1 MVNGREKMKK
11 DFYTKL
17 YNELNRS
24 KEVYLIT
31 LVSGEYEGKNIA
43 GQKLF
48 KAEDNIIIEDDSYE
62 DVWNEILKNIKLNK
76 DTYSVTY
83 DNKELFVE
91 YLASKPNLVICGG
104 GHIALPLCNIGKLLD
119 FKVTVIDDRKEF
131 ANYDRFKLADEVICG
146 NFEEVLRGRS
156 FTKNTYFVIVTRGH
170 KDDRRCLEAAIDK
183 DYAYVGMI
191 GSRSKVATVVTAL
204 LEAGYSQELID
215 KVHTPIGLNIGGQ
228 TPAEIAVSIAAE
240 IIQEKNINQ
249 KTEISE
255 EILKGIIEDNQGK
268 VLATIVEK
276 VGSSPRGVGTKMLI
290 KEDKSFKGT
299 VGGGSVENAVYLKS
313 LELIENRSSYVEMY
327 NLSNSDASTLG
338 MVCGGK
344 VKVAFEYI

>member
-1 MVNGREKMKK
+1 MKK

-17 YNELNRS
+17 YNALNRS
-24 KEVYLIT
+24 KDVYLIT
-31 LVSGEYEGKNIA
+31 IVSGEYEGENIA
-43 GQKLF
+43 GKKLF
-48 KAEDNIIIEDDSYE
+48 KTDDNIVIEDEHYE
-62 DVWNEILKNIKLNK
+62 EVWGDILKNIKLNK
-76 DTYSVTY
+76 DTCSVTY
-83 DNKELFVE
+83 DKKEVFIE

-131 ANYDRFKLADEVICG
+131 ANSDRFNLADEVICG
-146 NFEEVLRGRS
+146 NFEEVLKENI
-156 FTKNTYFVIVTRGH
+156 FNKNTYFVIVTRGH
-170 KDDRRCLEAAIDK
+170 KDDRRCLEFAIDK

-191 GSRSKVATVVTAL
+191 GSKAKVATVVESL
-204 LEAGYSQELID
+204 LEAGYSRELTD
-215 KVHTPIGLNIGGQ
+215 KVHTPIGLKIGGQ

-240 IIQEKNINQ
+240 IIKEKNINQ

-255 EILKGIIEDNQGK
+255 EILKEIIEDNQAK

-276 VGSSPRGVGTKMLI
+276 VGSSPRGIGTKMLI

-313 LELIENRSSYVEMY
+313 LELIDSRSSDVEMY

-344 VKVAFEYI
+344 VKVVFEYI